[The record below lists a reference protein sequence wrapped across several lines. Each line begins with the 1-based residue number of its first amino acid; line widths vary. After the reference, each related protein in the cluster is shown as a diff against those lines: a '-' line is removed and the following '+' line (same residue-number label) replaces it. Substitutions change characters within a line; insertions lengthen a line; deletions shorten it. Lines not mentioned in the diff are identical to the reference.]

1 MALTNGHAQR
11 LDRMFGARLH
21 AAAGPMTAGYCLC
34 RSWQV
39 VRQERD
45 RGGGGMLAS
54 ARSSGT
60 TRTAAPWPW
69 PAILL
74 RGPEAAAI
82 NLSAYPGI
90 LFAGDSGAPNDA
102 GRIVDALKSAA
113 DQELRS
119 QSGSPA
125 RLDKRLHST
134 PVCTS

>member
-1 MALTNGHAQR
+1 VV
-11 LDRMFGARLH
+11 
-21 AAAGPMTAGYCLC
+21 AAAMF
-34 RSWQV
+34 
-39 VRQERD
+39 
-45 RGGGGMLAS
+45 AS
-54 ARSSGT
+54 ASSSGT

-69 PAILL
+69 PAMLL

-102 GRIVDALKSAA
+102 DRIVDALKSAA

-125 RLDKRLHST
+125 RLDKRLHLT
-134 PVCTS
+134 PVVRRDADRGVRPTEAGGGPPPHHQDRRLRRLSVWALPRPQPVL